1 MFPHIVTIYNIVE
14 SVDGVSYHKCVV
26 SDVFHYET
34 QEIIKEEHGEKIN
47 SIYNVIFSEKS
58 LAKYIDKILI
68 DSTPDVFSLNYNDI
82 VVYGEF
88 GEIEDISDIQKAGVD
103 YFLIKSKQDN
113 RYGSNNLKNIL
124 VSG

>member
-14 SVDGVSYHKCVV
+14 SNDSVSYHKCVV

-58 LAKYIDKILI
+58 LTKYVDKILI

-88 GEIEDISDIQKAGVD
+88 GEIEDIFDIQKAGVD
-103 YFLIKSKQDN
+103 YFLIT
-113 RYGSNNLKNIL
+113 R
-124 VSG
+124 